1 MLDYSNLKFV
11 PFDDDVKIGEKIDV
25 ESFIKIEDGIS
36 LDQLKEIKAA
46 FQVSF
51 ISNKLFGS
59 MASSTVRFYVLFCVR
74 SLDLS
79 VGEYMWKHTRMHN
92 SAWDLWW
99 PKSIGIRK
107 GKLNFQKESIRSTD
121 FENFCLSFGYQFDK
135 M

>member
-51 ISNKLFGS
+51 VWSHGFERKW
-59 MASSTVRFYVLFCVR
+59 VYV
-74 SLDLS
+74 
-79 VGEYMWKHTRMHN
+79 E
-92 SAWDLWW
+92 AWD
-99 PKSIGIRK
+99 S
-107 GKLNFQKESIRSTD
+107 
-121 FENFCLSFGYQFDK
+121 
-135 M
+135 

>member
-51 ISNKLFGS
+51 VNCSILCSILCEEF
-59 MASSTVRFYVLFCVR
+59 RFKR
-74 SLDLS
+74 
-79 VGEYMWKHTRMHN
+79 R
-92 SAWDLWW
+92 
-99 PKSIGIRK
+99 
-107 GKLNFQKESIRSTD
+107 
-121 FENFCLSFGYQFDK
+121 
-135 M
+135 